1 MVEVFYLGVRLFAEL
16 SNPVR
21 RSIFKKAMIND
32 KILLLKNF
40 FSQKNGRWEVLR

>member
-21 RSIFKKAMIND
+21 GQVFGEVSLKK
-32 KILLLKNF
+32 L
-40 FSQKNGRWEVLR
+40 